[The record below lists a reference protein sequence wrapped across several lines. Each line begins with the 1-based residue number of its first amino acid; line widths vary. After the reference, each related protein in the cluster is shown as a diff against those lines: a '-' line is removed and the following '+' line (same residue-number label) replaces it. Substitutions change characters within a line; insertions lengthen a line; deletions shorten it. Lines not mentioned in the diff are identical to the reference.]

1 MVAIATPR
9 RQLTLL
15 WLFGLLTLS
24 LLFFLFFFYH
34 DTSPSV
40 ARNWKA
46 PFVTDSG
53 LTTFENNG
61 TKGNARVAIIET
73 VGTHDEVTSALVT
86 AFGGLPNVDLTL
98 MLRQQRYNMQDIMNS
113 FKLASAS
120 SKLISHDDLA
130 SMVAG
135 DTPPHVLVSTTCEL
149 DLENKPTE
157 FRDLLTK
164 GETYLFCLMHHADRW
179 GDGQHVDIIREY
191 IEKGMADFIGL
202 SQHTVD
208 FLHRDTAEKWDREL
222 NYTAHVLPPVFSVKL
237 PDTDPEGL
245 SLAMQGDYSS
255 GRRNYQHTF
264 EQLGHVIGEL
274 RAKAGADE
282 EKNKKVTLHVIG
294 HGEIPSVPDDLKS
307 NVVFDQDLSYPDF
320 YRTLSG
326 AFTIIPAFADEG
338 YLDRKAS
345 STVPAALIAGA
356 PIVASEQLLAA
367 YTYLPREAVW
377 LSEPGEDEMDT
388 IKRFVG
394 DMAGYQERMGRVKE
408 TRERLIQDNIKNVG
422 EWIKE
427 ALAKVEAVKK
437 DRGVQRRN
445 ARGNSMLGYLR
456 FMLSMNCILMI

>member
-1 MVAIATPR
+1 MVAITSSLR
-9 RQLTLL
+9 RLTLV
-15 WLFGLLTLS
+15 WLFGLFTLG
-24 LLFFLFFFYH
+24 LFLVFYH
-34 DTSPSV
+34 DAAWSA

-53 LTTFENNG
+53 LDFFG
-61 TKGNARVAIIET
+61 ADARNKVRVTILES

-86 AFGGLPNVDLTL
+86 AFGGQPDISLTL

-113 FKLASAS
+113 FKLASPV
-120 SKLISHDDLA
+120 SKILSQDDFAAL
-130 SMVAG
+130 VAG
-135 DTPPHVLVSTTCEL
+135 ATLPHVLVSTTCEL
-149 DLENKPTE
+149 DLDAKAKE
-157 FRDLLTK
+157 FRDLLAR
-164 GETYLFCLMHHADRW
+164 GETYLFCLVHHADRW
-179 GDGQHVDIIREY
+179 RDGQPVDVIREY
-191 IEKGMADFIGL
+191 LDKGMADFIGL

-208 FLHRDTAEKWDREL
+208 FLHRDTAEHWDRDL
-222 NYTAHVLPPVFSVKL
+222 NFTAHVLPPVFPVNL
-237 PDTDPEGL
+237 PDPDPEGL

-274 RAKAGADE
+274 RAKAGTEE
-282 EKNKKVTLHVIG
+282 EKGRKVTLHVIG
-294 HGEIPSVPDDLKS
+294 HGEPPSVPEDLQS

-326 AFTIIPAFADEG
+326 AFTIIPAFADDE

-356 PIVASEQLLAA
+356 PIVASERLLAA

-394 DMAGYQERMGRVKE
+394 DTAGYQERTGKVKE
-408 TRERLIQDNIKNVG
+408 TRERLMQDNIKNVG
-422 EWIKE
+422 EWIGAAVAKVKAIKE
-427 ALAKVEAVKK
+427 EQELAKGKP
-437 DRGVQRRN
+437 
-445 ARGNSMLGYLR
+445 
-456 FMLSMNCILMI
+456 

>member
-9 RQLTLL
+9 RRLTLVA
-15 WLFGLLTLS
+15 LFGLLTLG
-24 LLFFLFFFYH
+24 LLVFFYH
-34 DTSPSV
+34 DAAWST

-53 LTTFENNG
+53 LTIFQSTGAE
-61 TKGNARVAIIET
+61 GNVRVTIIET

-86 AFGGLPNVDLTL
+86 AFGGLPDVDLTL

-113 FKLASAS
+113 FKLASPI

-130 SMVAG
+130 SIVAG
-135 DTPPHVLVSTTCEL
+135 ATLPDVLVSTTCEL
-149 DLENKPTE
+149 DLENKAKE
-157 FRDLLTK
+157 FRDLLAR
-164 GETYLFCLMHHADRW
+164 GDTYLFCLMHHADRW
-179 GDGQHVDIIREY
+179 GDGLHVDIVREY

-208 FLHRDTAEKWDREL
+208 FLHRDTAEKWNREL

-237 PDTDPEGL
+237 PDPDPEGL

-264 EQLGHVIGEL
+264 EQLGPVIGEL
-274 RAKAGADE
+274 RGKAGTEE

-294 HGEIPSVPDDLKS
+294 HGQTPSVPDDLKS

-326 AFTIIPAFADEG
+326 AFTIIPAFADDG

-394 DMAGYQERMGRVKE
+394 DMVGYQERIARVKE
-408 TRERLIQDNIKNVG
+408 TREKLMQDNIKNVG
-422 EWIKE
+422 KWIN
-427 ALAKVEAVKK
+427 AAVAKVKAAKKEPEAAKE
-437 DRGVQRRN
+437 QH
-445 ARGNSMLGYLR
+445 
-456 FMLSMNCILMI
+456 

>member
-9 RQLTLL
+9 RRLTLVL
-15 WLFGLLTLS
+15 LFGLLILGFLS
-24 LLFFLFFFYH
+24 FFFYH
-34 DTSPSV
+34 DAAWSV
-40 ARNWKA
+40 ARNWKT

-53 LTTFENNG
+53 LTIFGATGSEKNV
-61 TKGNARVAIIET
+61 RVAIIES

-113 FKLASAS
+113 FKLASPI

-130 SMVAG
+130 SLVAG
-135 DTPPHVLVSTTCEL
+135 NTLPHVLVSTTCEL
-149 DLENKPTE
+149 DLGNKAKE
-157 FRDLLTK
+157 FRDLLAR
-164 GETYLFCLMHHADRW
+164 GDTYLFCLMHHADRW
-179 GDGQHVDIIREY
+179 G
-191 IEKGMADFIGL
+191 MASTSIF
-202 SQHTVD
+202 QHTVD
-208 FLHRDTAEKWDREL
+208 FLQRDTAEKWDREL

-237 PDTDPEGL
+237 PDPDPEGL

-274 RAKAGADE
+274 RAKAGTEE
-282 EKNKKVTLHVIG
+282 EKNRKVTLHVIG
-294 HGEIPSVPDDLKS
+294 HGEPPSVPEDLKS

-326 AFTIIPAFADEG
+326 AFTIIPAFADDG

-356 PIVASEQLLAA
+356 PIVANEQLLKA

-394 DMAGYQERMGRVKE
+394 DTAGYQERIGRVKE
-408 TRERLIQDNIKNVG
+408 TRERLMQDNTKNVG
-422 EWIKE
+422 EWIN
-427 ALAKVEAVKK
+427 AAVAKVKAIKEREA
-437 DRGVQRRN
+437 
-445 ARGNSMLGYLR
+445 A
-456 FMLSMNCILMI
+456 